1 MYDAHALED
10 AAGAAACGLLFE
22 NMDVA
27 SVLDEILSKCVVRL
41 RRARE
46 GLNRSV
52 VSEVADVTE
61 DICGYMVKRISAH
74 GGCLG
79 GQRR

>member
-1 MYDAHALED
+1 MKRTLKTKSSRALD
-10 AAGAAACGLLFE
+10 LFFE
-22 NMDVA
+22 NLDVA
-27 SVLDEILSKCVVRL
+27 SVLDEVMSKCVVRL

-46 GLNRSV
+46 GLSRFNCGD
-52 VSEVADVTE
+52 EVARITE
-61 DICGYMVKRISAH
+61 AICGYMVKRISAH

>member
-1 MYDAHALED
+1 MF
-10 AAGAAACGLLFE
+10 FE

-27 SVLDEILSKCVVRL
+27 SVLDEVMSKCVVRL

-52 VSEVADVTE
+52 VSEIAHVTE
-61 DICGYMVKRISAH
+61 EFCGYMVKRISAH